1 MAIRYNVTHY
11 SFREPNAI
19 SEYEYLD
26 LKKKLQN
33 EPDFTL
39 IDPNDTVTNKFSR
52 LFKFLLGAAISFPIC
67 LILMFAEDATR
78 ESGFL
83 VLVLAITTLW
93 SIGGLFA
100 FLMSATDLSTY
111 AGYFKKKRAYFTKME
126 NHIRKSKDYD
136 DFFDNFY
143 Q

>member
-33 EPDFTL
+33 NPDFSL
-39 IDPNDTVTNKFSR
+39 IDPEDTVTNQFSR
-52 LFKFLLGAAISFPIC
+52 LFKFLLGALISLPIC
-67 LILMFAEDATR
+67 AILIAAEVENGFGIILM
-78 ESGFL
+78 L
-83 VLVLAITTLW
+83 ITGLW
-93 SIGGLFA
+93 TVGGLFA
-100 FLMSATDLSTY
+100 FLMSLTDLSTY
-111 AGYFKKKRAYFTKME
+111 AGYLKKKRAYFSKME

-136 DFFDNFY
+136 DFFDGFY